1 MRSVLALAVGLSLLL
16 VACGPTQP
24 TGIIR
29 TPAPDVGRFEL
40 TGVDGSTT
48 RFVGPDDG
56 YLLVYFGYTSCPDV
70 CPTTMADVR
79 SALSQVKDAAD
90 RFTVAMITIDPDRD
104 TIEEVDRYVKVFFPT
119 GIALRTGDDEVL
131 REVAD
136 GFGADYEVETT
147 ETGEIV
153 VSHTAFLYAVDA
165 EGRIRLQWPFGA
177 TPDDMA
183 HDFRILIES

>member
-1 MRSVLALAVGLSLLL
+1 M
-16 VACGPTQP
+16 
-24 TGIIR
+24 
-29 TPAPDVGRFEL
+29 APD
-40 TGVDGSTT
+40 GS
-48 RFVGPDDG
+48 

-79 SALSQVKDAAD
+79 SALSQVDDAAD

-104 TIEEVDRYVKVFFPT
+104 TVEEVDRYVKVFFPT
-119 GIALRTGDDEVL
+119 GIALRTGDAEVL

-136 GFGADYEVETT
+136 GFGADYDVETT
-147 ETGEIV
+147 ETGEIL
-153 VSHTAFLYAVDA
+153 VSHTAFLYAVDT

-183 HDFRILIES
+183 HDFQILIES